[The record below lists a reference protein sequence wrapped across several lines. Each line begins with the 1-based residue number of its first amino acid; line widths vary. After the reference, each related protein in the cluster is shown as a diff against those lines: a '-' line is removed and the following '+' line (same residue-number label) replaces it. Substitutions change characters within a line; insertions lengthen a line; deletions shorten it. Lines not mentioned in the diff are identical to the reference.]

1 MSDSLLRLQGVSYQ
15 FGALEVLKEMSLEI
29 RRGEFVA
36 VVGPSG
42 CGKTTLLNLIS
53 GFYTP
58 SSGLVLRSGT
68 TRTVY
73 QHNGLFPW
81 LTAGE
86 NIELGLRDLKDPAA
100 RSQQV
105 DSLLSLTRL
114 DGFADY
120 FPHQLS
126 GGMQRRVEL
135 ARVLAGKTDLLLLD
149 EPFSA
154 LDYQTRLCIRTELIR
169 ALDLIPHTVVL
180 VTHDIEEAVQLA
192 DRVLVLSKRPAC
204 VGAQLRLDFR
214 RPRAVTDPRVI
225 SAVARIL
232 KELGFDEAS
241 SPEAGQLQ
249 EERLAAAGK

>member
-1 MSDSLLRLQGVSYQ
+1 MSDSLLRLEGVSYQ
-15 FGALEVLKEMSLEI
+15 FGSLEVLKEMSLDI
-29 RRGEFVA
+29 RQGEFVA

-53 GFYTP
+53 GFYKP
-58 SSGLVLRSGT
+58 SSGLIMRSGT

-86 NIELGLRDLKDPAA
+86 NIELALRDIKDPTA
-100 RSQQV
+100 RKQQV
-105 DSLLSLTRL
+105 DRLLSLTRL

-126 GGMQRRVEL
+126 GGMNRRVEL
-135 ARVLAGKTDLLLLD
+135 ARVLAGKADLLLLD

-169 ALDLIPHTVVL
+169 VLDMIPHTVVL

-192 DRVLVLSKRPAC
+192 DRVLVLSKRPTS
-204 VGAQLRLDFR
+204 VGTQLRLDFR

-225 SAVARIL
+225 GAVERIL
-232 KELGFDEAS
+232 KELGLDEERD
-241 SPEAGQLQ
+241 PEIGQLRQ
-249 EERLAAAGK
+249 ERLAAAGK